1 MKIQKRVAVAAAVFF
16 VAVLAA
22 GCRFKKASFASELG
36 DGDVFRIG
44 DIVCTLPEAKV
55 YLCNYQNIYGTAF
68 TINLWE
74 HETSEHLLEHYVKD
88 ITVAELTR
96 IVCMDELAKRQ
107 EISLTKEEK
116 MTAKEAAEEYYQSLT
131 EEEISYMDI
140 SEGMLAQM
148 YENYALAQK
157 LYASLTEGIDGEVS
171 DDEARIMEAMQ
182 IFVTSEERLEEVKK
196 ALDAGR
202 DFSAVAADYNEAG
215 RIEITF
221 GRGDLPAEVEA
232 EIFQTEEE
240 EITPCIQT
248 EKGYYYMKCIDKFN
262 QELTDE
268 HKLTIVKQREK
279 EAFDDVYREFIGGLD
294 SVMNDTLWKTV
305 RVETGDN
312 ITTDSFFA
320 VYEDKFEN

>member
-1 MKIQKRVAVAAAVFF
+1 MKIRKKVVAAFF
-16 VAVLAA
+16 SIAVLTA
-22 GCRFKKASFASELG
+22 GCRLGKTSFASELG
-36 DGDVFRIG
+36 SGDVFKIG
-44 DIVCTLPEAKV
+44 DMVCTLPEAKV

-74 HETSEHLLEHYVKD
+74 HETQEHLLENYVKD
-88 ITVAELTR
+88 ITIAELTR
-96 IVCMDELAKRQ
+96 IVCMDELAKRRD
-107 EISLTKEEK
+107 ISLTKEEE
-116 MTAKEAAEEYYQSLT
+116 AAAGEAAEEYYKSLS

-140 SEGMLAQM
+140 SEGTLKKM

-221 GRGDLPAEVEA
+221 GRGDLPAEVEE
-232 EIFQTEEE
+232 EIFQMDEE

-248 EKGYYYMKCIDKFN
+248 EKGYYYLKCIDKFN

-279 EAFDDVYREFIGGLD
+279 EAFDDVFQEFVEGLD
-294 SVMNDTLWKTV
+294 SVMNEELWRTV
-305 RVETGDN
+305 RVETGEK
-312 ITTDSFFA
+312 IVSDSFFT
-320 VYEDKFEN
+320 VYEEKFKD